1 MAAAAAGAAN
11 IAASALRL
19 RRARAPGGDAGGGR
33 QRAAVIVAAK
43 GASPALS
50 RSLAS
55 LLCQDYPAAYE
66 LHIVVPSRDDPA
78 WPLAEAAI
86 TGRHAAEATL
96 WCSEAVPETCSEK
109 ILNLLYAIERLGPA
123 PEVLVFADSDQLFH
137 PRWLSMLV
145 RALEDP
151 TVGLATAH
159 GVVHLASRPGLVALL
174 QHAWEAAGLPWLEL
188 TGSPSGNSLAL
199 RREDFRSMD
208 VGRLWIRSIATDFPL
223 AHAVRAS
230 GRRVL
235 FVPKAAP
242 VSLGGGGLE
251 QLLRGTGKWMLY
263 FRILRPSLW
272 AAAVL
277 LTALRIYLYARAGAA
292 GAWELAA
299 WMASLD
305 TAALAITM
313 WGLEKH
319 HDERFPD
326 LPRRRRA
333 PAWLGAAAAAPLLPL
348 VHAADTVSSLSC
360 RTVLWGGWRYLLAG
374 PREVSASAPA
384 SRPAFGPAQA
394 LLMAASG
401 AVIGLSYHP
410 GAWGLLAWVGFVPLL
425 LSCRGD
431 GMGTASLKG
440 WVFGTAAWGVGMC
453 WLPDS
458 LGRFF
463 GLPPV
468 SAWAAFFVAA
478 VAHGFAATGLGAAC
492 AAAPSVLG
500 RFGLRPDTAL
510 LLAAP
515 AALVAMEGFAPSLFP
530 VTFAKTQVFHLPLIQ
545 SAELGGPAV
554 VSWLVMSFNAALAL
568 ALGGG
573 DSQRGRMLVA
583 CAAAA
588 VLVNEGYGL
597 ARIAAV
603 DAAGAAARADGRT
616 LVVAALQGLVPNK
629 AGPHPGFEPEKHSVY
644 AGLTAAA
651 LTGTPAELVVWPESA
666 YGRTLQEDPEV
677 PGGMKAFSDRLA
689 SDLPAPVET
698 LLGTREHLLT
708 PGRLPGRMR
717 SRRYNTAVL
726 AGASKE
732 VRGIYRKRLLFPF
745 GEYIP
750 HPEFFGGLGRRFSQ
764 IDRLSNGPREPLPMV
779 TGGGTRLGVLVC
791 YEDFS
796 PDLAREF
803 AAASAD
809 LLLNITNEIWFSGS
823 APQQHLEY
831 SSLRAVET
839 RKSVVRAANM
849 GISAIVD
856 PVGRVVSSLPC
867 GQRGLLKA
875 SVVLLPGRTP
885 YSAAGPLLPRAA
897 LAVSLFVLVLDILGP
912 SPRRL
917 PLVGAIL
924 AWPARRRARA
934 DASALAPLLPAG
946 GRILHLGSGD
956 GLLSEAL
963 LSAGFWVL
971 PTDSVDRSLS
981 EWLPPLIA
989 SGPAAWMQHGPF
1001 DAALATCGRYPAL
1014 AEAAFSAPSVVV
1026 LCSGPDRV
1034 ALDEAA
1040 RKAGL
1045 ALRRAADLS
1054 GGRTAFFVET
1064 TGASVSTHV
1073 RMSPNP

>member
-1 MAAAAAGAAN
+1 MLNTPNLTDLAAAAAAVGAAN
-11 IAASALRL
+11 VTASLLRL
-19 RRARAPGGDAGGGR
+19 RRALAPGGDAGGGR
-33 QRAAVIVAAK
+33 PRAAVIVAAK
-43 GASPALS
+43 GSSPALQ

-55 LLCQDYPAAYE
+55 LLRQDYPAGYE
-66 LHIVVPSRDDPA
+66 LHVVVPRRDDPA
-78 WPLAEAAI
+78 WPLAEAALA
-86 TGRHAAEATL
+86 GRPAPEAKL
-96 WCSEAVPETCSEK
+96 WCSDAVPESCSEK
-109 ILNLLYAIERLGPA
+109 ILNLLHAVERLGPA

-159 GVVHLASRPGLVALL
+159 GVVHLPSRPGLAALL

-188 TGSPSGNSLAL
+188 SGSPSGNSLAL

-208 VGRLWIRSIATDFPL
+208 VGRLWSRSIATDFPL

-242 VSLGGGGLE
+242 VSLGEGGLR

-277 LTALRIYLYARAGAA
+277 LTAFRLYLYARAAAA
-292 GAWELAA
+292 GAWGLAA
-299 WMASLD
+299 WMAFLD
-305 TAALAITM
+305 AAALAVTM

-319 HDERFPD
+319 HAERFPD
-326 LPRRRRA
+326 LPRRRRS
-333 PAWLGAAAAAPLLPL
+333 PAWFGAAVAALLLPL
-348 VHAADTVSSLSC
+348 VHAADAVASMSG
-360 RTVLWGGWRYLLAG
+360 RAVLWGGWRYLLGG
-374 PREVSASAPA
+374 PRDVKASAPA
-384 SRPAFGPAQA
+384 SRHAFGPAQA

-431 GMGTASLKG
+431 GMGVASLKG
-440 WVFGTAAWGVGMC
+440 WVFGTAAWGVGMG

-463 GLPPV
+463 GLPPAA
-468 SAWAAFFVAA
+468 AWAAFLVAA
-478 VAHGFAATGLGAAC
+478 VAHGFASTGLGAAC

-568 ALGGG
+568 ALGSGDRRRGG
-573 DSQRGRMLVA
+573 MFLA

-588 VLVNEGYGL
+588 VLANEGYGL

-603 DAAGAAARADGRT
+603 DAAAAAARADGRA
-616 LVVAALQGLVPNK
+616 LVVAALQGLVPNA
-629 AGPHPGFEPEKHSVY
+629 AGPHPGFDPEKHSVY

-666 YGRTLQEDPEV
+666 YGRTLR
-677 PGGMKAFSDRLA
+677 GGSASSVGVKEFSDQLA
-689 SDLPAPVET
+689 SDLPAPVEA

-708 PGRLPGRMR
+708 PGRIPGRVR
-717 SRRYNTAVL
+717 SRRYNSAVL

-750 HPEFFGGLGRRFSQ
+750 HPEFFGGVGRRFSQ
-764 IDRLSNGPREPLPMV
+764 IDRLSHGSRRPMPLV
-779 TGGGTRLGVLVC
+779 TRGGVRLGVLVC

-796 PDLAREF
+796 PDLARDF
-803 AAASAD
+803 AAVGAD
-809 LLLNITNEIWFSGS
+809 LLLNITNEIWFSGA

-867 GQRGLLKA
+867 GTRGLLKD

-885 YSAAGPLLPRAA
+885 YSAAGPLLPYAA
-897 LAVSLFVLVLDILGP
+897 LALFLFVLGLDVLGP

-917 PLVGAIL
+917 PLVGAL
-924 AWPARRRARA
+924 LSWPARRRARA
-934 DASALAPLLPAG
+934 DAAALAPLLPPG
-946 GRILHLGSGD
+946 GRVLHWGSGD

-963 LSAGFWVL
+963 LCAGFRVL
-971 PTDSVDRSLS
+971 PADSADRSLS
-981 EWLPPLIA
+981 EWLPPVIA
-989 SGPAAWMQHGPF
+989 SGPGAWTRHGPF
-1001 DAALATCGRYPAL
+1001 DAALVASGGGPTP
-1014 AEAAFSAPSVVV
+1014 AEAASLAPSAVVV
-1026 LCSGPDRV
+1026 CSAEDRG

-1054 GGRTAFFVET
+1054 GNRAAFLIERA
-1064 TGASVSTHV
+1064 GAS
-1073 RMSPNP
+1073 